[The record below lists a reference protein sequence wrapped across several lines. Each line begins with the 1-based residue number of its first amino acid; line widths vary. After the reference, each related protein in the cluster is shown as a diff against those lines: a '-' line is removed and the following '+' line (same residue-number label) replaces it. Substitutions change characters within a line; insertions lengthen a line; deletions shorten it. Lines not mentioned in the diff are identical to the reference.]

1 MQHRHAIPRRAAAA
15 CGCLLAGLL
24 GGCDTP
30 ADLRAYAKETT
41 NALVTLDQ
49 EFQQSAEY
57 TARIN
62 KVRRDIQQRRAAELE
77 ESTASIRDRIL
88 IWDMGGPEGK
98 EKIRRFNVLRGST
111 SSVPPDLAP
120 SQAPA
125 IDVKPTPAIEAISA
139 TAKATDALSKT
150 EPLHKRAMFLL
161 NYAKAVRDDIKKQED
176 ARKAEENTKPAIP
189 KQPGDQEEE

>member
-1 MQHRHAIPRRAAAA
+1 MQRRHAISCRTAIA

-62 KVRRDIQQRRAAELE
+62 NVRRDIQQRRAAELE
-77 ESTASIRDRIL
+77 ESTASIRDQIV
-88 IWDMGGPEGK
+88 IWDLGGSAGK
-98 EKIRRFNVLRGST
+98 EKIRRFNVLRGNT
-111 SSVPPDLAP
+111 SNTPPDLAP
-120 SQAPA
+120 SQAST

-150 EPLHKRAMFLL
+150 EPLHKRAMFLF

-176 ARKAEENTKPAIP
+176 ARKAEENTKPTLP
-189 KQPGDQEEE
+189 K